1 MIAKNLITILL
12 LLVGS
17 PIIQANPPLKQT
29 VIGIVVAHDDGL
41 ELADG
46 SCRAMAIVR
55 VRSHLKRKQISKYL
69 LIRYQYPCATGLPN
83 EVFDGKRQWHLSV
96 TRQMNCDQSHEDLK
110 YLVQI
115 SPDGTV
121 SQIPLL
127 KPVPGKESEKIPT
140 DVKLPCYVL
149 LPSDLKID

>member
-1 MIAKNLITILL
+1 M
-12 LLVGS
+12 
-17 PIIQANPPLKQT
+17 
-29 VIGIVVAHDDGL
+29 
-41 ELADG
+41 E
-46 SCRAMAIVR
+46 
-55 VRSHLKRKQISKYL
+55 RKQISKYL

-121 SQIPLL
+121 SQLPLL